1 MYIPRF
7 CGSSAHSVIS
17 YAIKQ
22 TSQNGDRLQSETGE
36 IAISDMLEFSRN
48 VRESHS
54 AGGICITMRAVA
66 DPEISPPG
74 CLPIRSL
81 CGFRPQNLGMY
92 TSTRSVT

>member
-48 VRESHS
+48 VILL
-54 AGGICITMRAVA
+54 A
-66 DPEISPPG
+66 
-74 CLPIRSL
+74 
-81 CGFRPQNLGMY
+81 NLLLLVDETAFAMLK
-92 TSTRSVT
+92 